1 MNWYLG
7 VLKQYA
13 VFEGRARRKEYWMF
27 LLFNVV
33 IAAALAIVGRAIGL
47 DGMLRGL
54 YTLGVL
60 IPGLAVSVRRLHDTG
75 RSGWWLLI
83 VMQVRWLG
91 LTSRQRIGVVAAYG
105 ATLLLAMLT
114 HYFAGLALLGQAAY
128 VGLRFRGKLL
138 RWWLG
143 GTLTAAAL
151 FCVIW
156 LPSLLA
162 QLDFIRHGHL
172 YSG

>member
-83 VMQVRWLG
+83 VFVPLVGWLIA
-91 LTSRQRIGVVAAYG
+91 L
-105 ATLLLAMLT
+105 
-114 HYFAGLALLGQAAY
+114 YF
-128 VGLRFRGKLL
+128 
-138 RWWLG
+138 
-143 GTLTAAAL
+143 
-151 FCVIW
+151 
-156 LPSLLA
+156 LA
-162 QLDFIRHGHL
+162 QPGKTGQNRYGPDPKFEPEPRPDLPVIPT
-172 YSG
+172 